1 MLQALI
7 TRMAGYGA
15 SFKSYCITVTTAVIG
30 FAFTLHRPA
39 VAALALLP
47 VIAFGVADA
56 QYLRVERRF
65 RAVFNRVRA
74 ESWDA
79 MPSFDIKLES
89 APKQSFLNAITSWSI
104 VWFYGTA
111 GSRRPPR
118 GARGMGLWLTI
129 LSIRNTPWAACWAC
143 SGPSH
148 PGMPWLITFHP

>member
-1 MLQALI
+1 MSPEKISELRVKHLEMLQALI

-65 RAVFNRVRA
+65 RGVFNLVRA

-79 MPSFDIKLES
+79 MPSFDINLES
-89 APKQSFLNAITSWSI
+89 APKQSFLSAITSWSI
-104 VWFYGTA
+104 VWFYAPLAA
-111 GSRRPPR
+111 GVLLSVL
-118 GARGMGLWLTI
+118 GA
-129 LSIRNTPWAACWAC
+129 WAY
-143 SGPSH
+143 G
-148 PGMPWLITFHP
+148 